1 LHRTLRALIWGLEMK
16 CINARSSVIS
26 GVVFLLSLSVSAQTL
41 AAAPGPAGTPGDAHF
56 DVSEIRVLGNSVLP
70 PVEVERAVYPFVG
83 PNKTIGDLNAARAA
97 LESAYHKQGYGTV
110 FVDLPEQRV
119 VGGLI
124 RLKVTEGRLEYVRVT
139 GSRYFSDAQILAA
152 VPEAKPG
159 VVPNLPKLQEQI
171 GAANAVT
178 ANRSIVPVVKAGSEP
193 GTVDMTLKV
202 QDHLPIHASVEL
214 NNQQSEGT
222 KPLRGLVSFGYDNLF
237 GRFDQFSFQYQ
248 DSPQAPGEVGVLA
261 TSLAVHLYDG
271 GPALSM
277 YYINSKTDVVATG
290 LGVLGKGSIYG
301 VRLPLTFVNRADFTS
316 TMTFGADYK
325 HYLQSIAAAPGTEL
339 NTPISYVMFS
349 GEYFGAWR
357 TERLQTS
364 LDTSVNF
371 GSPQV
376 VNDPEQFAAA
386 RYQGRPNFFY
396 LRANAAGTYELPGHL
411 RLSVRVGGQEAIEP
425 LVTYEY
431 YSIAGADGVR
441 GYLEAEEFGDKGIKG
456 TVQLGSP
463 QWRLWSGAVTA
474 DMFAFF
480 DDGHLTFLA
489 PLPGQP
495 GQPGQPTYAD
505 LRSVGAGI
513 DLLVT
518 RHFTGSVTWAYPL
531 VTGPY
536 TASGDS
542 RLLFVVR
549 GSL

>member
-1 LHRTLRALIWGLEMK
+1 VA
-16 CINARSSVIS
+16 
-26 GVVFLLSLSVSAQTL
+26 L
-41 AAAPGPAGTPGDAHF
+41 AATQAAVCAPAVPEPAAHF
-56 DVSEIRVLGNSVLP
+56 DVSEIRVLGNSVLK
-70 PVEVERAVYPFVG
+70 PVDVERAVYPFVG
-83 PNKTIGDLNAARAA
+83 PNKTIQDLNAARTA
-97 LESAYHKQGYGTV
+97 LEGAYHKQGYGTV

-124 RLKVTEGRLEYVRVT
+124 RLKVTEGRLEYVHVT

-152 VPEAKPG
+152 VPEAKAG

-171 GAANAVT
+171 AAVNSVST
-178 ANRSIVPVVKAGSEP
+178 NRSVVPVVKAGSEP

-202 QDHLPIHASVEL
+202 QDRLPIRASIEL

-222 KPLRGLVSFGYDNLF
+222 KPLRGLVSVGYDDLF

-271 GPALSM
+271 GPALSL
-277 YYINSKTDVVATG
+277 YYVNSKTDVVATG

-301 VRLPLTFVNRADFTS
+301 LRLPLTFVNRADFTS
-316 TMTFGADYK
+316 TLTFGVDYK
-325 HYLQSIAAAPGTEL
+325 HYLQSVTAASQAGL
-339 NTPISYVMFS
+339 DTPLRYVMFS
-349 GEYFGAWR
+349 GDYFGAWR
-357 TERLQTS
+357 SERWQAT
-364 LDTSVNF
+364 LDTSANY
-371 GSPQV
+371 GSPEI
-376 VNDPEQFAAA
+376 VNDPNQFQNA

-396 LRANAAGTYELPGHL
+396 LRANAAGTYTLPGQL
-411 RLSVRVGGQEAIEP
+411 QLTARLGGQEAIEP

-441 GYLEAEEFGDKGIKG
+441 GYLEAEEFGDRAIKG
-456 TVQLGSP
+456 TLQLATP
-463 QWRLWSGAVTA
+463 PWRP
-474 DMFAFF
+474 FAGTVSSDLFIFF
-480 DDGHLTFLA
+480 DDAHVTFLA
-489 PLPGQP
+489 PLPDQP
-495 GQPGQPTYAD
+495 SHAD

-518 RHFTGSVTWAYPL
+518 RHFTGSLTWAYPL
-531 VTGPY
+531 VAGPY

-542 RLLFVVR
+542 KVLFVVR